1 VSALCLVISESHVRQ
16 DRDTVIR
23 TFASFA
29 FASIKDLGYDPTIT
43 RVLVDNQPQY
53 KIQVGDQVYCTTDVL
68 SDFGAEAIIGRGT
81 RVFKVYDEKDAN
93 KTPRVLKDAWVE
105 EDRSREGQILQNL
118 FTKIQTDS
126 GEEKLRD
133 AKQYFLTSVIY
144 EDVTIDGEL
153 DHTKNLIMRGGDPL
167 AEDPMQLIIG
177 NLTRH
182 KPSHHSELKRRSNI
196 GNVPIFED
204 PRKRTARPP
213 IPVRVHHRMVCEE
226 VGIAIH
232 NLTSL
237 RDVYQSLNDVL
248 KGKPS

>member
-1 VSALCLVISESHVRQ
+1 VLSALLFQRLLCRQ
-16 DRDTVIR
+16 HRDTVIR

-29 FASIKDLGYDPTIT
+29 FASNQDLGYDPTIT
-43 RVLVDNQPQY
+43 RVLVDDHQPQY
-53 KIQVGDQVYCTTDVL
+53 EIQVEDDVYCTTDVL
-68 SDFGAEAIIGRGT
+68 SDFGADAIIGRGT
-81 RVFKVYDEKDAN
+81 RVFKVYNKMDVN

-105 EDRSREGQILQNL
+105 GDRSREGDILAAL
-118 FTKIQTDS
+118 FAKIKS
-126 GEEKLRD
+126 EGREEKLRD
-133 AKQYFLTSVIY
+133 AQRYFLTSSTRRCQNRRRAGPY
-144 EDVTIDGEL
+144 
-153 DHTKNLIMRGGDPL
+153 KNSHHALL
-167 AEDPMQLIIG
+167 TIG
-177 NLTRH
+177 NLTRRKSRH
-182 KPSHHSELKRRSNI
+182 RSEHSHRSNI